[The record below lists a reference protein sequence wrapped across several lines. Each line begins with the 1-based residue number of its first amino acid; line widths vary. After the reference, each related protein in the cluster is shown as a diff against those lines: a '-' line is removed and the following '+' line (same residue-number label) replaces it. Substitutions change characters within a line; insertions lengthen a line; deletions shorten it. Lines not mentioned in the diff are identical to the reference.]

1 MLMAV
6 GGGSGRCLS
15 NLDLDPAVL
24 RAWMEGRAT
33 HETQRSV
40 DGLMGAKHKRMRQAA
55 AGFELRGL
63 RRRRQGGGGLRKRVT
78 VWHSRLEVGFV
89 AYIL

>member
-1 MLMAV
+1 
-6 GGGSGRCLS
+6 
-15 NLDLDPAVL
+15 VL

-40 DGLMGAKHKRMRQAA
+40 DGSMGAQHKRIRQAA

-63 RRRRQGGGGLRKRVT
+63 QSGGGGRGADSRKRVT